1 MPRHGCRASTALPRN
16 PQSKSR
22 QNRKNLARFLKYG
35 DDYGNLTTSGASD
48 VKTPGIRRYLGGT
61 HSTLIATKVMDGLDW
76 LLIAGIGILFSIP
89 ICHWDLRP
97 SFGGTKL
104 FSLKTLV
111 ALMAI
116 LALLSVAAVLGLAN
130 YLYDGWVCAEK
141 SILFNNQ
148 PTVSPYQSKI
158 LPEKNWQIIHV
169 DRPPCCLI
177 LPLCENCTLRR
188 KGTVTSVM
196 TSSIDIFEL
205 IGEEGF
211 SFCDQISVGMSDL
224 ASNSVGMTRTK
235 KSKNFVVC
243 NEKRIVTSINTPT
256 ETLETYCS
264 E

>member
-104 FSLKTLV
+104 FKTSGKTFPKTLV
-111 ALMAI
+111 GRFSPPGG
-116 LALLSVAAVLGLAN
+116 LSLTPVL
-130 YLYDGWVCAEK
+130 
-141 SILFNNQ
+141 F
-148 PTVSPYQSKI
+148 
-158 LPEKNWQIIHV
+158 
-169 DRPPCCLI
+169 R
-177 LPLCENCTLRR
+177 
-188 KGTVTSVM
+188 
-196 TSSIDIFEL
+196 
-205 IGEEGF
+205 
-211 SFCDQISVGMSDL
+211 
-224 ASNSVGMTRTK
+224 
-235 KSKNFVVC
+235 
-243 NEKRIVTSINTPT
+243 
-256 ETLETYCS
+256 
-264 E
+264 

>member
-1 MPRHGCRASTALPRN
+1 ME
-16 PQSKSR
+16 
-22 QNRKNLARFLKYG
+22 RKE
-35 DDYGNLTTSGASD
+35 
-48 VKTPGIRRYLGGT
+48 VKDR
-61 HSTLIATKVMDGLDW
+61 
-76 LLIAGIGILFSIP
+76 
-89 ICHWDLRP
+89 
-97 SFGGTKL
+97 
-104 FSLKTLV
+104 TLV

-148 PTVSPYQSKI
+148 
-158 LPEKNWQIIHV
+158 NWQIIHV